1 MKSTH
6 FVNRISRLLLSVAL
20 LGSVAPTYALGLTDL
35 LVSKV
40 GVSPVQAEGGAGSIF
55 KLAKAQL
62 TAENFGKLK
71 SAVPAMNKYLAAA
84 PAVAPVADATPA
96 TAVAAPAGGT
106 SQLASAALNA
116 LGNSGPLAGMSG
128 KLATIQQLAPAF
140 EALGMKSKLAGKFLP
155 VVVDYV
161 KSSGGQSVAK
171 LLTGALGL

>member
-1 MKSTH
+1 MEFT
-6 FVNRISRLLLSVAL
+6 RLHHNLMRVVLTTALISVA
-20 LGSVAPTYALGLTDL
+20 APNYAAGLTDL

-55 KLAKAQL
+55 KLAKSQL

-84 PAVAPVADATPA
+84 PVVPPVAEASA
-96 TAVAAPAGGT
+96 AAPASGS
-106 SQLASAALNA
+106 SQLANAAAKA
-116 LGNSGPLAGMSG
+116 LGNSGQLAGMSG

-161 KSSGGQSVAK
+161 KSSGGPSVAK
-171 LLTGALGL
+171 LLTGALGF

>member
-1 MKSTH
+1 MKFIRFDQILAGLVLTT
-6 FVNRISRLLLSVAL
+6 VLLSVA
-20 LGSVAPTYALGLTDL
+20 APSQAVGLTDL

-55 KLAKAQL
+55 KLAKSQL

-84 PAVAPVADATPA
+84 PVVPPVAEAT
-96 TAVAAPAGGT
+96 TTAPASGT
-106 SQLASAALNA
+106 SQLASAAA
-116 LGNSGPLAGMSG
+116 KVLGNSGQLAGMSS

-161 KSSGGQSVAK
+161 KSSGGPSVAK
-171 LLTGALGL
+171 LLTGALGF